1 MSLQTQ
7 NALCEEP
14 PSIFESLEKLKN
26 AIWSRR
32 PILKDIMTKHG
43 GKTLYDY
50 SLDFLDVNKT
60 PSLDKRKHELFEVV
74 EKLLKARLGEQT
86 AKKARKQLEKLPLV
100 STADHHG
107 PIINNPFWINSNII
121 SALPCFGNGCED
133 LDYLIVFS
141 FASVSANNASVYPRG
156 IEFTSSINGSGNF
169 TRIPFLPDKLKMG
182 VVYALRG
189 FTKEDIEKGK
199 NVLMQKVK
207 DKEVS
212 QELADSVRKYIEEYF
227 ENKNILETPDL
238 NSQITKINFKIW
250 PTLFHNSKSA
260 GKKEKIPDL
269 IYLEIETIVTELLQ
283 KYHLENPDSLIYKL
297 LFNKEYEG
305 LVYKFFNKIPGA
317 FSLENHWGTYMFWA
331 IEEKKF
337 HRQGLMLKDGKLCSE
352 DNNYIFDYT
361 PEIISKALKE
371 KKIYPGMMLC
381 YLLISL
387 YYGMKCLGGFCQVN
401 DLTMTKYA
409 WEKFLKEVGE
419 NEEAEALNPVQ
430 TKELGGDGLVL
441 SYLKTSNDNLINA
454 RGIDMILSDKD
465 TSFER
470 YVNLSKKLTLS
481 EAMNPMLPEM
491 YEVLYSYDDRDL
503 DLWKTPVDQIFKATG
518 LYKKLVEEMG
528 EVEIR
533 GSPA

>member
-1 MSLQTQ
+1 M
-7 NALCEEP
+7 
-14 PSIFESLEKLKN
+14 
-26 AIWSRR
+26 
-32 PILKDIMTKHG
+32 
-43 GKTLYDY
+43 
-50 SLDFLDVNKT
+50 
-60 PSLDKRKHELFEVV
+60 
-74 EKLLKARLGEQT
+74 
-86 AKKARKQLEKLPLV
+86 
-100 STADHHG
+100 
-107 PIINNPFWINSNII
+107 
-121 SALPCFGNGCED
+121 
-133 LDYLIVFS
+133 
-141 FASVSANNASVYPRG
+141 
-156 IEFTSSINGSGNF
+156 
-169 TRIPFLPDKLKMG
+169 
-182 VVYALRG
+182 
-189 FTKEDIEKGK
+189 
-199 NVLMQKVK
+199 
-207 DKEVS
+207 
-212 QELADSVRKYIEEYF
+212 
-227 ENKNILETPDL
+227 
-238 NSQITKINFKIW
+238 
-250 PTLFHNSKSA
+250 
-260 GKKEKIPDL
+260 
-269 IYLEIETIVTELLQ
+269 
-283 KYHLENPDSLIYKL
+283 
-297 LFNKEYEG
+297 
-305 LVYKFFNKIPGA
+305 NKIALSP
-317 FSLENHWGTYMFWA
+317 S
-331 IEEKKF
+331 
-337 HRQGLMLKDGKLCSE
+337 D
-352 DNNYIFDYT
+352 T

-470 YVNLSKKLTLS
+470 YVNLSKNLTLS

-533 GSPA
+533 DSPARMTFMSGG